1 MLFVLRK
8 NKRSVLKLIGGA
20 MASIVKCVL
29 KLTQRTVVSNE
40 KSLKSASI
48 TVTKTTQVI

>member
-1 MLFVLRK
+1 MLFILRK
-8 NKRSVLKLIGGA
+8 NKRSVLKLLGGT

-29 KLTQRTVVSNE
+29 KLTQRTFVSSE
-40 KSLKSASI
+40 KTNKSATI